1 MTSGASNRALRL
13 GISSARHLWL
23 PTAIRLQIFQQCR
36 EARNLFGG
44 GRSGRMAGSAF
55 FTNQWQT
62 LRRVDWVQVL
72 LTPTCSVGDLATSL
86 TRRALRQDVAGFL
99 AIGSRAG
106 FFQQIVLSD
115 KEHEHSPQE
124 TCPFPTEMSR
134 KAGTA
139 G

>member
-72 LTPTCSVGDLATSL
+72 LTPSVGDVATSL
-86 TRRALRQDVAGFL
+86 TRRALRQDVAVFL
-99 AIGSRAG
+99 ALGSRAG
-106 FFQQIVLSD
+106 YFQQIVLSD
-115 KEHEHSPQE
+115 SPA
-124 TCPFPTEMSR
+124 R
-134 KAGTA
+134 
-139 G
+139 